1 MLYSTSIVMTAWSIS
16 YLAHHPHPVR
26 LQLLQL
32 LDVHAGIP
40 GYISIA
46 GINITRD
53 YQVTSIYRYRVD
65 IHTKTLNI
73 GKVIFDT
80 LSLVV
85 TGGYQRQR
93 QKDKKGQGSRE
104 KKGRDFWGAKPDRWQ
119 MDGQMDLAFRPSFW
133 QTDMALGPLFWQSS
147 PLYQLSTLNPPFD
160 NI

>member
-1 MLYSTSIVMTAWSIS
+1 MKTVKHFITQSLYRLLLIFLLVVVILQNVILDLHRNDGLLHLVV
-16 YLAHHPHPVR
+16 LAHQPHPVR

-104 KKGRDFWGAKPDRWQ
+104 KKGRDF
-119 MDGQMDLAFRPSFW
+119 
-133 QTDMALGPLFWQSS
+133 
-147 PLYQLSTLNPPFD
+147 
-160 NI
+160 

>member
-1 MLYSTSIVMTAWSIS
+1 MKTVKHFISQSLYRLLLIFLLVVVILQNVILDLHRNDGLLHLVV
-16 YLAHHPHPVR
+16 LAHHPHPVR

-104 KKGRDFWGAKPDRWQ
+104 KKGRDF
-119 MDGQMDLAFRPSFW
+119 
-133 QTDMALGPLFWQSS
+133 
-147 PLYQLSTLNPPFD
+147 
-160 NI
+160 

>member
-1 MLYSTSIVMTAWSIS
+1 MKTVKHFITQSLYRLLLIFLLVVVILQNVILDLHRNDGLLHLVV
-16 YLAHHPHPVR
+16 LAHHPHPVR

-32 LDVHAGIP
+32 LDVNAGIP

-104 KKGRDFWGAKPDRWQ
+104 KKGRDF
-119 MDGQMDLAFRPSFW
+119 
-133 QTDMALGPLFWQSS
+133 
-147 PLYQLSTLNPPFD
+147 
-160 NI
+160 